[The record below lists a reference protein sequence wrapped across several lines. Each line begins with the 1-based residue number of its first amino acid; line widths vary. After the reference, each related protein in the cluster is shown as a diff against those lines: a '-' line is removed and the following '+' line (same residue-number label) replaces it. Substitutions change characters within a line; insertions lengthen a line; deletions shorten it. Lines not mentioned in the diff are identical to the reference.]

1 MRRFSGSLAV
11 LALALLPLA
20 CGQKPSVP
28 PSGTAATAATDQAAD
43 NGSLA
48 AQNGVPDTSASSG
61 GGMAG
66 MPGMSGMSGMNMP
79 MMPHSD
85 HKPRHGGIVL
95 MNGDLHFEVVMSR
108 SGEYEVY
115 FSNAMRDPLPAS
127 IASDVTITVQQQGQ
141 PPEPLTLQIDDA
153 GEYWVG
159 HGRAVTD
166 PNASARIAYVIE
178 GKPYWIDMPYVQ
190 PVTEKKSAGDRR

>member
-1 MRRFSGSLAV
+1 MTRLKRSVLWLV
-11 LALALLPLA
+11 LALAIPFFA
-20 CGQKPSVP
+20 CGKAGSSAP
-28 PSGTAATAATDQAAD
+28 PPAQASAAPQAAD

-48 AQNGVPDTSASSG
+48 AQNGVPDASASSG
-61 GGMAG
+61 GMDG
-66 MPGMSGMSGMNMP
+66 MPGMNMP

-95 MNGDLHFEVVMSR
+95 MNGDLHFEVVMKR
-108 SGEYEVY
+108 SGDYEVY

-127 IASDVTITVQQQGQ
+127 IASDVTITVEQQGQ
-141 PPEPLTLQIDDA
+141 APEPLTLQIDDA

-166 PNASARIAYVIE
+166 PNASARIAYVID
-178 GKPYWIDMPYVQ
+178 GKPYWIDMPYV
-190 PVTEKKSAGDRR
+190 ENK